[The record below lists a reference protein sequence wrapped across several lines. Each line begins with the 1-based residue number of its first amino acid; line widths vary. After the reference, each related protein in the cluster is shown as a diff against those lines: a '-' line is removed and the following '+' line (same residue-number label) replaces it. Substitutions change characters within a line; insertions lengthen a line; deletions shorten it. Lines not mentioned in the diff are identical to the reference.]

1 MWGLINHYQS
11 KRLNKSARP
20 KTPINN
26 LSPLKPF
33 VNDKKIA
40 IPTENTP
47 IKIQR
52 FNSFSFGNFIH
63 SQLVVSCP

>member
-1 MWGLINHYQS
+1 MWGLINHYHS
-11 KRLNKSARP
+11 KRLKKSVRP

-33 VNDKKIA
+33 VRNKKIA
-40 IPTENTP
+40 TPMENTP
-47 IKIQR
+47 TKIQR
-52 FNSFSFGNFIH
+52 FNGFSFDNFVH